1 MRHDFMRI
9 VEEGFDPSDANQAMQ
24 LAYASADLLR
34 YVNAAIEH
42 DADGMRIGR
51 DIARELGV
59 RMDRVATLI
68 DWRLT
73 DDLAHYRELLRL

>member
-1 MRHDFMRI
+1 MRM
-9 VEEGFDPSDANQAMQ
+9 VEEGFDPSDVNKAME

-42 DADGMRIGR
+42 ETDGMRIGR
-51 DIARELGV
+51 DVARELGV
-59 RMDRVATLI
+59 RMDRVAELI

-73 DDLAHYRELLRL
+73 DDLARYRELLRL